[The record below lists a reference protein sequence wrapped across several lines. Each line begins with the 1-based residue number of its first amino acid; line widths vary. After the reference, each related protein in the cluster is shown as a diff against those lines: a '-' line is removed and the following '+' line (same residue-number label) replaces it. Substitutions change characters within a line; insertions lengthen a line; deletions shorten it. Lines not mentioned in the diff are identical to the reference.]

1 MYKMKDPNKSALVQV
16 STETKEVILRDL
28 KIHEDDWKNFRI
40 DVVLIYVGKEP
51 WVFSS
56 VASTDEASDE

>member
-1 MYKMKDPNKSALVQV
+1 MIYKMKDPNKSALVQV
-16 STETKEVILRDL
+16 STETKQVILRDL

-51 WVFSS
+51 YVFSS
-56 VASTDEASDE
+56 VARTDEP